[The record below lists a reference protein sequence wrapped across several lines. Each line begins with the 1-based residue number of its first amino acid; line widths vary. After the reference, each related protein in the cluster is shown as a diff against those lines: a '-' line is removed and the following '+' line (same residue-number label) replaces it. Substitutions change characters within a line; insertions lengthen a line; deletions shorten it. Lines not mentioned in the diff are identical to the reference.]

1 MSSSTLGNQFKGN
14 LQPGMSGLS
23 NYWWNMPYMIQGI
36 NGGAALST
44 ETGVPLG
51 TPSEEILAKVGGGV
65 KTAEDF
71 SDQTPATTQG
81 MSQGGTAAG

>member
-14 LQPGMSGLS
+14 LQPGMSGLY
-23 NYWWNMPYMIQGI
+23 NYWWNLPYMIQGI

-44 ETGVPLG
+44 QTGVPLG

-65 KTAEDF
+65 TTAEDF
-71 SDQTPATTQG
+71 SDQLPASTSG
-81 MSQGGTAAG
+81 MLQGGTAVS